1 MKTLNRAPMI
11 AGAIVALGTLLTT
24 HLDASSGDFH
34 PSYMDA
40 KVIAHLALSGTPA
53 RHMFLQEASQRQY
66 LYVQQSFQEGFT
78 VVDVTKPNKPKIV
91 GRIPQEN
98 LMLVA
103 SGLAIAE
110 RRGDSVAG
118 GVRQTATAEGYH
130 GGGSVSE
137 SLQVLDLSDPVHPR
151 AAQTFDGVTSILADE
166 ADGLTY
172 VANGEGIWIVSH
184 QQVLTTHRCSSSDAI
199 SGDPNC
205 D

>member
-24 HLDASSGDFH
+24 HLDASSADFH

-40 KVIAHLALSGTPA
+40 KVIAHLALSGTSA
-53 RHMFLQEASQRQY
+53 RHMFLQQASQRQY

-118 GVRQTATAEGYH
+118 GVRKTGSAEGSH

-137 SLQVLDLSDPVHPR
+137 SLQMLDLSDPVHPR
-151 AAQTFDGVTSILADE
+151 PAQTFDGVTSILADE

-199 SGDPNC
+199 SGDANC

>member
-24 HLDASSGDFH
+24 HLDASSTDFH

-40 KVIAHLALSGTPA
+40 KVIAHLALSGTSA
-53 RHMFLQEASQRQY
+53 RHMFLQQASQRQY

-118 GVRQTATAEGYH
+118 GVRKTGSAEGSH

-137 SLQVLDLSDPVHPR
+137 SLQMLDLSDPVHPR
-151 AAQTFDGVTSILADE
+151 PAQTFDGVTSILADE

-184 QQVLTTHRCSSSDAI
+184 QQVLTTQRCGSSDAI
-199 SGDPNC
+199 SGDANC

>member
-1 MKTLNRAPMI
+1 MKTLNRALMI
-11 AGAIVALGTLLTT
+11 AGAIVALATVLTT
-24 HLDASSGDFH
+24 GLDASSGGFH
-34 PSYMDA
+34 PSYTDA
-40 KVIAHLALSGTPA
+40 TVIAHLALSGTSA
-53 RHMFLQEASQRQY
+53 RRMFLQRASQRQY

-78 VVDVTKPNKPKIV
+78 VVDVTQPSKPKIV
-91 GRIPQEN
+91 SHTPQEN
-98 LMLVA
+98 LTLVA

-110 RRGDSVAG
+110 GRGDSAAG
-118 GVRQTATAEGYH
+118 GAEQTGTAEGSR

-137 SLQVLDLSDPVHPR
+137 SLQMLDLSDPEHPR

-199 SGDPNC
+199 SGDANC